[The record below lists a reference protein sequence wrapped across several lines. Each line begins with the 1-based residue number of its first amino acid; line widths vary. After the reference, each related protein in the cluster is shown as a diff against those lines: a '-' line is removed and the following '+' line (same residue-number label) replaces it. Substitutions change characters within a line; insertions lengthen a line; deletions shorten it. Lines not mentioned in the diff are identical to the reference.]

1 MRITKDEGDDDTEDE
16 DKDDESGIWQ
26 LFVRKGNEGIITHT
40 ALLRTNTLKRVSQQ
54 AFGFLS
60 FKQ

>member
-40 ALLRTNTLKRVSQQ
+40 ALLRTNTFKRVSQQ

>member
-1 MRITKDEGDDDTEDE
+1 MMRAEFGNC
-16 DKDDESGIWQ
+16 
-26 LFVRKGNEGIITHT
+26 LFGKVGNEGIITHT
-40 ALLRTNTLKRVSQQ
+40 ALLLTNTFKRVSQQ